1 MLENNG
7 FTYAISK
14 DFCCSEMIYLDR
26 SIDLH
31 NAIKQQLHTNY
42 LNGQIL
48 KYTGKYNNDRESDIF
63 SSEKFSLYL
72 NKIKQLFDLCIIAD
86 RKRDTQIVSEYI
98 SSLDNE
104 CLIEFLCRSEEDMAF
119 NSENEQ
125 KRYVAKNDYIKINPS
140 RIEEVINQAIN
151 YSEEAT
157 IEPKKHMKI

>member
-1 MLENNG
+1 MLENKG
-7 FTYAISK
+7 FTYLISK

-26 SIDLH
+26 TINLQNS
-31 NAIKQQLHTNY
+31 IKQQLHTNY

-48 KYTGKYNNDRESDIF
+48 KYTGKYNDDRESDIF
-63 SSEKFSLYL
+63 SSEKFNLYL

-104 CLIEFLCRSEEDMAF
+104 CLIEFLCRSEEDTAF
-119 NSENEQ
+119 NSDHEL
-125 KRYVAKNDYIKINPS
+125 KRYVAKNDYIKIDPS

-151 YSEEAT
+151 YSEDT
-157 IEPKKHMKI
+157 KIKSKKHM